1 MRDNCFQEIPVAIYN
16 ASEQKLIAVAKS
28 QEQAA
33 VYVFG
38 KNTSHAKLRNIT
50 NSVNRKCTILK
61 CALGHKVA
69 VRIAK
74 QEQIDMLQGSD
85 IVIIK

>member
-1 MRDNCFQEIPVAIYN
+1 MLILDVITCYYVTIIRITTTNRTKTTDMRDNCFQEIPVAIYN

-50 NSVNRKCTILK
+50 NFRKP
-61 CALGHKVA
+61 
-69 VRIAK
+69 
-74 QEQIDMLQGSD
+74 
-85 IVIIK
+85 